1 MHAGRAMTR
10 ASLDLRPLLHPTRRR
25 FCRLCASVLVV
36 PAAACGTGGG
46 TTSPQDGDTSEGGTQ
61 TEPGGSSGPGAGSSD
76 ADASSS
82 AGGSSSDA
90 TGSADVDGDT
100 TAGSSS
106 DAGSDDTA
114 ADTGSVCTPT
124 DSDIEGPFY
133 RPGIPIGGNLDV
145 HGDPGIPLVLSGR
158 VLDEGCQPLAAAVVE
173 IWHATPVAPGAEPGD
188 VLADYDQTRAYRYYG
203 QVATDADGRYGF
215 TTLKPG
221 WYLNGAAYRPAHVH
235 VKVWV
240 GDRERLT
247 TQLYFVGD
255 PFNAED
261 PWFNP
266 DLALDPDAAGKVEL
280 DLVV

>member
-1 MHAGRAMTR
+1 MT
-10 ASLDLRPLLHPTRRR
+10 LDLRPLLHPSRRR

-36 PAAACGTGGG
+36 PAAACGGSGG
-46 TTSPQDGDTSEGGTQ
+46 TTSPQDGDTGDSGTEAE
-61 TEPGGSSGPGAGSSD
+61 TGGSSGIGATSSEPD
-76 ADASSS
+76 GSSS
-82 AGGSSSDA
+82 AGASSSDT
-90 TGSADVDGDT
+90 TGSADADEG
-100 TAGSSS
+100 TASGSSS
-106 DAGSDDTA
+106 AAGSEDTA
-114 ADTGSVCTPT
+114 ADTDAACEPT
-124 DSDIEGPFY
+124 ASDIEGPFY
-133 RPGIPIGGNLDV
+133 RPGIPIGGNLDI

-158 VLDEGCQPLAAAVVE
+158 VLDAGCQPLAAAVVE
-173 IWHATPVAPGAEPGD
+173 IWHATPLAPGGQPGD

-203 QVATDADGRYGF
+203 QVATDADGRYTF

-240 GDRERLT
+240 GGRERLT

-266 DLALDPDAAGKVEL
+266 DLALDPDAAGKVDL